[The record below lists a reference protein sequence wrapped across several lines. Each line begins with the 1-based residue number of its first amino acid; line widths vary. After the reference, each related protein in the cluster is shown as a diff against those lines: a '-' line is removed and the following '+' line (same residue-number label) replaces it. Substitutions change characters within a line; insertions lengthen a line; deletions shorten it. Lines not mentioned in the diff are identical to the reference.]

1 MTLCI
6 AQPLPVTRCGRM
18 SLPGARLSSLREMS
32 CCCVQSEQEREERET
47 KHHEHLS
54 NSAQCVVIISKI
66 QAIFSTYNSINTTLL
81 QKIYFG
87 KTSFGAKLQCQNLE
101 LVFHRL
107 IKKFQSFMIHNSE
120 IYFNFSVLSGKW
132 GGHIFVFIFVAPAK
146 SNNK

>member
-1 MTLCI
+1 MCR
-6 AQPLPVTRCGRM
+6 VSR
-18 SLPGARLSSLREMS
+18 RE
-32 CCCVQSEQEREERET
+32 
-47 KHHEHLS
+47 KKGKPNHEHLS